1 MASEPLQ
8 GTDSFA
14 MQGEQ
19 IQSGGVLKLNVRG
32 SFGSA
37 NSYLLGLSKAGPI
50 KAERIVLRAQDI
62 QFIKRK

>member
-1 MASEPLQ
+1 MATEPLQ
-8 GTDSFA
+8 GSDSFA
-14 MQGEQ
+14 LQGEQ

-32 SFGSA
+32 SFESA
-37 NSYLLGLSKAGPI
+37 NSYLGLSKGGPI